1 MNTVDIEDQ
10 TVVVTGGA
18 GFIGSH
24 IADALV
30 PDNDVRV
37 LDDCSTGY
45 QENIPDGA
53 ELVSGDVRDEDVV
66 SAAIEDADLVFHE
79 AAEVSVQRS
88 VEQPKRSNE
97 VNVGGTL
104 NVLEAARDA
113 DARVVLAS
121 SCAIYGVPDSV
132 PLSETERLGPRS
144 PYGVDKAAI
153 DSYAEVYH
161 EQYGLETVA
170 LRYFNAYG
178 PRQTAGEYS
187 GVISIFLDQARRGDP
202 ITVEG
207 EGEQTRDF
215 IHVSDVVRA
224 NLAAATTDAV
234 GESYN
239 VGTGEETSILT
250 LAETVKRAADSDSD
264 IVHVEGREG
273 DIPRSVADLSKSREL
288 LGYEPTVS
296 LEDGL
301 RTLVDDE

>member
-1 MNTVDIEDQ
+1 MNTADIEDQ
-10 TVVVTGGA
+10 TVVITGGA

-30 PDNDVRV
+30 ADNDVRV

-45 QENIPDGA
+45 QENVPDGT
-53 ELVSGDVRDEDVV
+53 ELITGDVRDEDVV
-66 SAAIEDADLVFHE
+66 ADAVDGADVVFHE

-88 VEQPKRSNE
+88 VEQPKRSND

-132 PLSETERLGPRS
+132 PLSETQRLGPRS
-144 PYGVDKAAI
+144 PYGVDKSAI
-153 DSYAEVYH
+153 DSYASVYH
-161 EQYGLETVA
+161 DQYGLETVA
-170 LRYFNAYG
+170 LRYFNVYG

-187 GVISIFLDQARRGDP
+187 GVISIFLDQARRGEP

-207 EGEQTRDF
+207 EGTQTRDF
-215 IHVSDVVRA
+215 VHVSDVVRA

-250 LAETVKRAADSDSD
+250 LAESVRDAVGSDSD
-264 IVHVEGREG
+264 VVHVEGRDS
-273 DIPRSVADLSKSREL
+273 DIPRSVADLSKARES

-296 LEDGL
+296 LDDGL
-301 RTLVDDE
+301 RTLVDE